1 MGECWWADILIS
13 QLTNWKYNACFL
25 CYFHGICCDTII
37 VRIGHNLCKIF
48 HHVPC
53 LTILQLV
60 LLSQSPHELNNLA
73 KGITIL
79 PGGPKKWLPYLEF
92 VLFTDFL
99 KTFFWANC
107 RRNAGTSTFKAQV
120 WSPVGSSNETL
131 AMVNESNMSCRINIG
146 VHWVLPVSTYR
157 RGPIIALAVCLLP
170 LGDVQCICI
179 SGFWNG
185 CPPWRVMLNG
195 SLRRLCGMLHYSL
208 VKLSPRAKV
217 ITVPSE

>member
-1 MGECWWADILIS
+1 MSWIIWQKTLLFNPVVQKMTS
-13 QLTNWKYNACFL
+13 LF
-25 CYFHGICCDTII
+25 GIYSIYWPFE
-37 VRIGHNLCKIF
+37 NIF
-48 HHVPC
+48 
-53 LTILQLV
+53 
-60 LLSQSPHELNNLA
+60 
-73 KGITIL
+73 
-79 PGGPKKWLPYLEF
+79 GP
-92 VLFTDFL
+92 
-99 KTFFWANC
+99 NC

-131 AMVNESNMSCRINIG
+131 AMVNESNMSCRIYIG

-157 RGPIIALAVCLLP
+157 RGPIIAFAVFLLP